1 MYHKSLILQGR
12 PHDWNVFSE
21 CVYVYVYMCTW
32 TGSASVYQLVLIWF
46 LTVRIK
52 NILGK
57 TWLWE
62 FFFINI
68 KDLFT
73 YLLFF
78 LAFCHLLPWK
88 YSNCANDRTFI
99 YCFSADCLS
108 NLHFCHQLCGEAYH
122 FFFPLV
128 FQLMNRLLALIVI
141 RVAEA
146 K

>member
-62 FFFINI
+62 FFLLTLKISSLICCFFWLFAIFCLESIPTAQMTEPLSTVSLPTVSVIYTSAINSVERPI
-68 KDLFT
+68 IF
-73 YLLFF
+73 FF
-78 LAFCHLLPWK
+78 LLYFNWWIGC
-88 YSNCANDRTFI
+88 
-99 YCFSADCLS
+99 
-108 NLHFCHQLCGEAYH
+108 
-122 FFFPLV
+122 
-128 FQLMNRLLALIVI
+128 
-141 RVAEA
+141 
-146 K
+146 